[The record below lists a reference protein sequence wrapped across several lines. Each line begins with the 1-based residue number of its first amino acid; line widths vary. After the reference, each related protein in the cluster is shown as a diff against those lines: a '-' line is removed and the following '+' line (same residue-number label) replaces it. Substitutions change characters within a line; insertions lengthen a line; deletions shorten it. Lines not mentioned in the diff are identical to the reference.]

1 MLSEGLTK
9 LVSSASKVV
18 LLLFSAAFVIGLFT
32 GHISEDSFKVG
43 ALMVLTYYFTSK
55 GDTNLPYGGK

>member
-1 MLSEGLTK
+1 